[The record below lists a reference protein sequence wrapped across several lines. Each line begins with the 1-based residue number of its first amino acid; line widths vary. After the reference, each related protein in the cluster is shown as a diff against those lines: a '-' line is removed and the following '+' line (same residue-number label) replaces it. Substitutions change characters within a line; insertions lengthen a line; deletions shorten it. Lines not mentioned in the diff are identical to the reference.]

1 MKERNLTRKS
11 TQMVYIAL
19 FTAIIIAMSAIPFL
33 GYIPLGVIRATTLH
47 IPVILGSI
55 LLGPSSGAFLGFV
68 FGMTSL
74 LSNTFTP
81 NITSFVFSPFYSLGD
96 AQGNALSLVI
106 CFVPRIL
113 VGIIPYFVFCGLEKI
128 LRGKRPFALGCA
140 GFVGSMM
147 NTLLV
152 MGMIFLFFG
161 KEYAAAKEI
170 PFEALLGTIATVIFT
185 NGIAEAAVA
194 AFVCVAAGTILL
206 QVKKR
211 TA

>member
-1 MKERNLTRKS
+1 
-11 TQMVYIAL
+11 
-19 FTAIIIAMSAIPFL
+19 
-33 GYIPLGVIRATTLH
+33 
-47 IPVILGSI
+47 
-55 LLGPSSGAFLGFV
+55 
-68 FGMTSL
+68 MTSF

-96 AQGNALSLVI
+96 TQGNALSLVI

-113 VGIIPYFVFCGLEKI
+113 VGIIPYFVFYGLEKI
-128 LRGKRPFALGCA
+128 LHGKRPLALGCA

-194 AFVCVAAGTILL
+194 ACVCVAAGTI
-206 QVKKR
+206 
-211 TA
+211 

>member
-1 MKERNLTRKS
+1 MKSGKNVRYLT
-11 TQMVYIAL
+11 QLAL
-19 FTAIIIAMSAIPFL
+19 LTALMLVMANTFL
-33 GYIPLGVIRATTLH
+33 GYIRVGLLTMSLMTVPLAIGAMLC
-47 IPVILGSI
+47 
-55 LLGPSSGAFLGFV
+55 GPAAGAWLGFV
-68 FGMTSL
+68 FGMTSF

-96 AQGNALSLVI
+96 TQGNALSLVI

-113 VGIIPYFVFCGLEKI
+113 VGIIPYFVFYGLEKI
-128 LRGKRPFALGCA
+128 LRGKRPLALGCA

-161 KEYAAAKEI
+161 KEYAAAKEF